1 MGAPVRI
8 GLRVLANPAWRGGIN
23 YVVNW
28 ARACALL
35 PPEEKPS
42 IFLLC
47 VDEPSREVAENLRPL
62 VAGIRGFDEARSL
75 GLDLV
80 FPVTQVFEAPFE
92 APWAGWIPDWQCKYL
107 PEMFDALE
115 RARRD
120 LHYGLLATRAPLL
133 ALSSRMAI
141 NDTYRLFGER
151 LVPHE
156 WLPFPAVLDAA
167 EKAAVA
173 PRAEYD
179 VPERYFVVCNQWW
192 RHKNHRL
199 VLEAMRRLPADAP
212 VCVFTGA
219 TTDPR
224 WPEHFAEMRSM
235 ITAYGLDARVRVL
248 GAVPRLAQ
256 IGLMREAIAVIQPSR
271 FEGWSTVV
279 EEARALGTPLLLS
292 RFPVHLE
299 QAPPGAQ
306 FFDPDAPEELAVL
319 MNEAASGRLSPP
331 KGADQSEYVQ
341 SCARRLVALARQG
354 RAAYKEERH
363 DPKVLMLDL
372 LRAGSDAFGTPTL
385 PALRERV
392 VAGCRAALRADPAQL
407 AAFQL
412 LSRRGDA
419 QFARSVEAE
428 VIAPTLAKMEPD
440 ARARFHAAGGE
451 APAVSASN
459 PWRTR
464 LRAVANRLRSR
475 P

>member
-1 MGAPVRI
+1 MTAPVRI
-8 GLRVLANPAWRGGIN
+8 GLRVLANPAWRGGMN

-28 ARACALL
+28 ARACAFL
-35 PPEEKPS
+35 PPEERPL

-47 VDEPSREVAENLRPL
+47 VDEPSREVAEGLRPL
-62 VAGIRGFDEARSL
+62 VEGVRGFDEARAL

-80 FPVTQVFEAPFE
+80 FPVTQIFEAPFA

-115 RARRD
+115 RARRN

-141 NDTYRLFGER
+141 DDTRRLFGER
-151 LVPHE
+151 LVSHE

-167 EKAAVA
+167 EEAAVA
-173 PRAEYD
+173 PRAEYEI
-179 VPERYFVVCNQWW
+179 PERYFVVCNQWW

-199 VLEAMRRLPADAP
+199 VLEALRRLPPDSPA
-212 VCVFTGA
+212 CVFTGA

-224 WPEHFAEMRSM
+224 WPEHFAEMSAM
-235 ITAYGLDARVRVL
+235 VTEHGLDARVRIL

-299 QAPPGAQ
+299 QAPPGAR
-306 FFDPDAPEELAVL
+306 FFDPDAPEELAAL
-319 MNEAASGRLSPP
+319 MSEAALARVAPARS
-331 KGADQSEYVQ
+331 ADQTEYVR
-341 SCARRLVALARQG
+341 SCARRLVALAREA
-354 RAAYKEERH
+354 RASYREERH

-372 LRAGSDAFGTPTL
+372 LRAGADAFGAPIG

-392 VAGCRAALRADPAQL
+392 LAGCRAALRADPAQL
-407 AAFQL
+407 AAFQR
-412 LSRRGDA
+412 LSRRSGA
-419 QFARSVEAE
+419 VVARSVEAE
-428 VIAPTLAKMEPD
+428 VIAPTLAKMAAD

-451 APAVSASN
+451 TASLSGSS

-464 LRAVANRLRSR
+464 LRAVADRLRIR